1 LETDVVQ
8 NLWEKLRQMDL
19 KQHAI
24 SEKLGVSQV
33 VKLASGLSNL
43 ISEAD
48 LFHNYQHKH
57 VSNFYS

>member
-1 LETDVVQ
+1 
-8 NLWEKLRQMDL
+8 MDL

-33 VKLASGLSNL
+33 VKLAGGLSNL

>member
-1 LETDVVQ
+1 
-8 NLWEKLRQMDL
+8 MDL

-33 VKLASGLSNL
+33 VKLDSGLSNL

-48 LFHNYQHKH
+48 LFYNYQHKH
-57 VSNFYS
+57 VSDFYS